1 MKETALISVGL
12 LLVLLLSG
20 CRSEFAYN
28 APPADA
34 DSAGPSI
41 VILPLTDN
49 RTNHMADQCLSKKSI
64 SLEAQESIGQ
74 ELQSMK
80 TFSSV
85 TLATNGEP
93 VPKADLQLA
102 LSLRQLDWKVHHH
115 GGEKTEKVAL
125 HVFEGVVG
133 LPVTDVLIFQKTA
146 VYGHLGMDATQC
158 SRQWTK
164 KYLWNA
170 AYSVSVTNVVRR
182 TDCDKRETKAAVMLA
197 AFQLTQ
203 TELKDDL
210 FKELVESK
218 NATADK
224 GTKIISD

>member
-49 RTNHMADQCLSKKSI
+49 RTNHMADSVFKKKY
-64 SLEAQESIGQ
+64 LTKAQESIGQ
-74 ELQSMK
+74 ELESMK
-80 TFSSV
+80 EFSSV
-85 TLATNGEP
+85 MLATNGQP

-146 VYGHLGMDATQC
+146 VYGHLGMDATLQ
-158 SRQWTK
+158 QTVGQK
-164 KYLWNA
+164 ILWNE
-170 AYSVSVTNVVRR
+170 AYSVSVTNVVKR

-210 FKELVESK
+210 FKELMQPK
-218 NATADK
+218 GATADNESK
-224 GTKIISD
+224 